1 MIVMSQVKNPEVI
14 KKPQQKQLSGTE
26 IINRTA
32 MVMLARELQ
41 TSVKSEVFSVLQK
54 EAGSPTF
61 ITCPQAQF
69 FWYE

>member
-1 MIVMSQVKNPEVI
+1 
-14 KKPQQKQLSGTE
+14 
-26 IINRTA
+26 

-41 TSVKSEVFSVLQK
+41 TSVKSEVVSVLQK
-54 EAGSPTF
+54 EAGSLTF